1 MNQSSKQAISNQKA
15 AMIYYQ
21 KLCELLKQ
29 QPLSIPRM
37 LLDLDRIDQNV
48 NAVKDQVQG
57 KQAIRL
63 VIKSLPSYP
72 LLNYLT
78 KAFDTNGLMIF
89 HHSFLKQIINNAN
102 SKTDI
107 LFGKPM
113 PIKNASEFYRQ
124 FKSTRDF
131 NPFTQINWLID
142 DQNRLK
148 QYLSLAKSLGKCLHL
163 NLELNV
169 GLHRG
174 GFQANQTLEDA
185 LQLIANNSKYLS
197 FTGFMGYDPH
207 ITKLPKWLTS
217 SEAALNKSQALY
229 ANCIQLLKT
238 KFPSLHH
245 SDLCFNG
252 AGSPSFHLHQTK
264 NSPINEISIG
274 SCLVKPLHFDLP
286 SLAKFKPACFIGSP
300 ILKKRKG
307 GMLPGLENYKR
318 LLKLIH
324 KKERYS
330 YFIYGGNWN
339 ADFVYPTKI
348 TNNKMFGPSSNQS
361 MINSN
366 HGALE
371 IDDFVLLRPHQSE
384 AVFLQFGSILAFR
397 KEQIIEWPI
406 LCN

>member
-1 MNQSSKQAISNQKA
+1 MSQSSKQAISNQKA
-15 AMIYYQ
+15 VMIYYQ
-21 KLCELLKQ
+21 KLCDLLKQ
-29 QPLSIPRM
+29 QSLSIPRM
-37 LLDLDRIDQNV
+37 LLDLGSIDHNV

-57 KQAIRL
+57 MQAIRL
-63 VIKSLPSYP
+63 VVKSLPSLA
-72 LLNYLT
+72 LLKYLML
-78 KAFDTNGLMIF
+78 AFDTKRLMVF
-89 HHSFLKQIINNAN
+89 HHSFLNQIVNKSN
-102 SKTDI
+102 SGTDI

-113 PIKNASEFYRQ
+113 PIKNATQFYKQ
-124 FKSTRDF
+124 FKQTNEF
-131 NPFTQINWLID
+131 NPYTQINWLID
-142 DQNRLK
+142 DTNRLE
-148 QYLSLAKSLGKCLHL
+148 QYLNLAKSLNKCLHI

-174 GFQANQTLEDA
+174 GFQANQTLEAA
-185 LQLIANNSKYLS
+185 LQLIANNSNFLS

-207 ITKLPKWLTS
+207 ITKLPQWLIS
-217 SEAALNKSQALY
+217 SKNAFKESQALY
-229 ANCIQLLKT
+229 ADCIQLLKT

-245 SDLCFNG
+245 TGLCFNG

-264 NSPINEISIG
+264 DSLINEISIG
-274 SCLVKPLHFDLP
+274 SCLVKPTHFDLP

-307 GMLPGLENYKR
+307 GMLPGLENYEW

-348 TNNKMFGPSSNQS
+348 TNNKMFGPSANQS

-397 KEQIIEWPI
+397 KEQIIEWPT
-406 LCN
+406 LSN